1 MKTVTNTMRVKME
14 EDGLYIMEKWTQ
26 QKYQMNGFLG
36 FILQKIKLKKSKIKK
51 NFLGKSPTNPILPEQ
66 TKPII
71 QKKVKMKIKNI
82 NLGKSKI
89 LIFSIF
95 FFLLTVST
103 VQADDLDYF
112 GKKIDIRI
120 LDKLS
125 SKSKLLKLDIGD
137 NFSYKNLEIKVL
149 KCKNSKFD
157 DNPEITT
164 YLQVKDSKN
173 SNNDEVFVF
182 NGWTFSSSPSIQVF
196 DHPVYDLWILK
207 CY

>member
-1 MKTVTNTMRVKME
+1 
-14 EDGLYIMEKWTQ
+14 
-26 QKYQMNGFLG
+26 
-36 FILQKIKLKKSKIKK
+36 
-51 NFLGKSPTNPILPEQ
+51 
-66 TKPII
+66 
-71 QKKVKMKIKNI
+71 MKIKNI
-82 NLGKSKI
+82 DLGKSKI
-89 LIFSIF
+89 SKISI
-95 FFLLTVST
+95 LLYLLSIYI

-125 SKSKLLKLDIGD
+125 SKSKLLKLDIGK

-182 NGWTFSSSPSIQVF
+182 NGWTFSSSPTLRPF
-196 DHPVYDLWILK
+196 DHPVYDIWITK